1 MWEKLLRRVPKVKL
15 SHFQGASLGS
25 ISNPL
30 RLQIRIRSRFQEI
43 IFPWFGSKGKCCFR
57 DLQFDFIPPKNW
69 KSIKN
74 DGVGFSQH
82 GAVTGCW
89 FLRLASRLD
98 CTAPD
103 DVQARD
109 LNCTSD
115 TLESTHYHINSSS
128 LEYLSHKQSF
138 LRENNGHRCLRT
150 TIRKQIIT
158 IGFEIFF
165 GNAWRRHF
173 QSSKPADVAYPNQ
186 KSFIFFPQKIRLP
199 MFSLQSSF
207 RFELKEKGINL
218 FVAGG

>member
-1 MWEKLLRRVPKVKL
+1 MREKLLRRLPKVKL
-15 SHFQGASLGS
+15 SHFQGASLWS
-25 ISNPL
+25 ISNPS
-30 RLQIRIRSRFQEI
+30 RLQIRIRSRNTSRFFKKLYLPRFWI
-43 IFPWFGSKGKCCFR
+43 KGKCYFR

-82 GAVTGCW
+82 GAITGCW

-128 LEYLSHKQSF
+128 LEYLSPKLF
-138 LRENNGHRCLRT
+138 YVKT
-150 TIRKQIIT
+150 TAIDDVY
-158 IGFEIFF
+158 E
-165 GNAWRRHF
+165 RR
-173 QSSKPADVAYPNQ
+173 
-186 KSFIFFPQKIRLP
+186 
-199 MFSLQSSF
+199 
-207 RFELKEKGINL
+207 G
-218 FVAGG
+218 